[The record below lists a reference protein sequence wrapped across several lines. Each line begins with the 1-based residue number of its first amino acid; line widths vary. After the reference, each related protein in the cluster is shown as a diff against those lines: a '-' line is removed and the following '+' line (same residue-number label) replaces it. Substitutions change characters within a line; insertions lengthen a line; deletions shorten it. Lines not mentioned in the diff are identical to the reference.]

1 MFYNGKFYNVSIV
14 KFSSDD
20 PMYYLSGNIKDSLNV
35 SIDDVYY
42 YGNTS
47 YMQIVTFEYNNT
59 QFQAYVLN
67 VSSSIMNLLPSSGV
81 HASKYDTIISFKYQ
95 GLLMNV
101 YVGTETNSTQ
111 QSQIM
116 NILKDAL
123 DLDQ

>member
-67 VSSSIMNLLPSSGV
+67 VSSSIMNLLPSLGV